1 MTSSFWAYLPSPMA
15 TNSVPADHI
24 KPDVPSPFSR
34 APSDPLRQLEY
45 VEFPL
50 LSSFLSK
57 SNRCGKYSLR
67 KEYQTDHVWFVLN
80 TVPIKACRI
89 HALYDGGW
97 SLDIS
102 MLSRLPKHLQN
113 CAYLSVFACAC
124 LRALVYVFQNLGE
137 MMTLGMND
145 AAISPS
151 FIEGLTLEGP
161 VGHTARKIA
170 YLIRLP
176 TDEHRLKVGISW
188 LTKSAIDSVAS
199 LQTTLT
205 KVLSGS

>member
-24 KPDVPSPFSR
+24 KLDVPSPFSR

-45 VEFPL
+45 IEFPL
-50 LSSFLSK
+50 LSSFLNK
-57 SNRCGKYSLR
+57 SNR
-67 KEYQTDHVWFVLN
+67 
-80 TVPIKACRI
+80 
-89 HALYDGGW
+89 
-97 SLDIS
+97 
-102 MLSRLPKHLQN
+102 
-113 CAYLSVFACAC
+113 
-124 LRALVYVFQNLGE
+124 FQNLGE